1 MVFVN
6 YTVGSPACSFVFLRV
21 CEVRG
26 QIASSDFEMYFLFQ
40 HLKTSMSV

>member
-1 MVFVN
+1 MAFVN

-21 CEVRG
+21 REVWG
-26 QIASSDFEMYFLFQ
+26 QIASSGFEMCFLFQ